1 MAGMDVIAGVPI
13 YEQFDDAE
21 YYRSFIK
28 NSIRP
33 DGRKFTQ
40 YRRLA
45 VKTGAI
51 SAPNVYGS
59 AQVQIDKTIVLC
71 GINIMVG
78 SPSMADP
85 EKGDLGEN
93 DSNGCVSTIS

>member
-1 MAGMDVIAGVPI
+1 MDLVAGVPI
-13 YEQFDDAE
+13 YNQFDDVE

-33 DGRKFTQ
+33 DGRKFSE

-45 VKTGAI
+45 VRQGFVT
-51 SAPNVYGS
+51 APNVYGS
-59 AQVQIDKTIVLC
+59 AQVQINNTIVVC

-85 EKGDLGEN
+85 NKGDLGKYFF
-93 DSNGCVSTIS
+93 GVSISKSI